1 MVIEKLSPSDAGTI
15 FDGSA
20 VRNSEELSLAVIRY
34 AFEKGMPAQEING
47 VDAFHGNVFDLADKS
62 AAESDDETAYEWFGD
77 NLNDLSDVAV
87 EWLSENVAPDGF
99 SFVWDDGLILMSEEE
114 KDYSAC
120 DAAKA
125 HVTTDH
131 VSGDCGWVLSV

>member
-20 VRNSEELSLAVIRY
+20 VRTSEELSLAVIRY
-34 AFEKGMPAQEING
+34 AFEMGMPAHEVANAFNAQE
-47 VDAFHGNVFDLADKS
+47 FDLADKS
-62 AAESDDETAYEWFGD
+62 AAESDDATAYEWFGD

-87 EWLSENVAPDGF
+87 EWLSANVAPDGF

-120 DAAKA
+120 DEAKA